1 VKTNTPAVVLGVTTG
16 VFVIMTVYFY
26 MGKHK
31 LDVAI
36 ADAKMKI
43 DSSGKLVVDTAA

>member
-1 VKTNTPAVVLGVTTG
+1 MKTNTPAVVLGVTTA
-16 VFVIMTVYFY
+16 VFVITTVVFY

-31 LDVAI
+31 LEKAI

-43 DSSGKLVVDTAA
+43 DSDGKLVKDIEA